1 MSFKIGDKV
10 KCRSQKDLFC
20 EFGEAREPY
29 RPCLLFSSSLINAE
43 GIVCET
49 DNYMVNGGDIKTIVR
64 VSYDSRSWWYYPD
77 VLERVETD
85 EI

>member
-29 RPCLLFSSSLINAE
+29 RPCLTFNRDFFNSE
-43 GIVCET
+43 GIVCKK
-49 DNYMVNGGDIKTIVR
+49 DNSEISGGHLKTIVC
-64 VSYDSRSWWYYPD
+64 VSYDSGKWWYYPD
-77 VLERVETD
+77 VLERVESD

>member
-10 KCRSQKDLFC
+10 KCRSRKDLFC

-29 RPCLLFSSSLINAE
+29 RPGLLFNSSLINVE
-43 GIVCET
+43 GIVCNK
-49 DNYMVNGGDIKTIVR
+49 DNFEISGGLFKTIVC
-64 VSYDSRSWWYYPD
+64 VDYDSEKWWYYPD
-77 VLERVETD
+77 VLERVKSD